1 MFQTCALALSVTL
14 AQQPG
19 NLKNNEHPALPS
31 QLCTA
36 PGQCTPQETSITLDG
51 NWMWTHKVGQ
61 PQNCYTGDNWFV
73 TQQPLCPPRR
83 DWNGKHWKKEKYL
96 KNSTQGPDVVPGP
109 SDVCPKL
116 CSGRWRLRKH
126 VRNFNVGQ
134 HHVAEICDERPRLA
148 RAQCGI
154 EELPP

>member
-1 MFQTCALALSVTL
+1 MFLTSHHSRTTVVECDARPTTG
-14 AQQPG
+14 QPQ
-19 NLKNNEHPALPS
+19 E
-31 QLCTA
+31 QRA
-36 PGQCTPQETSITLDG
+36 PGSSITGQCTPQETSITLDG